1 MKKFVSLMLVLTLCV
16 GMLAACG
23 GVADPNPK
31 TATYD
36 EMVAWLTAKEFIA
49 EGATPVDIN
58 VTEGYVT
65 DNTGGSFPVA
75 VLADKACD
83 YDGLWLFWWDLENQT
98 ENYDKYESMGNNS
111 GTIVVMGGACV
122 LTTEAQNGA
131 FAIAFAEDYA
141 QKDAVLEAFKA
152 LSAE

>member
-1 MKKFVSLMLVLTLCV
+1 MKKFVSLMLILVMCV
-16 GMLAACG
+16 SLLAAC

-36 EMVAWLTAKEFIA
+36 EMVTWLTQKKFIA
-49 EGATPVDIN
+49 EGTAAVDIN
-58 VTEGYVT
+58 TTAGYVT
-65 DNTGGSFPVA
+65 DNTGGSFPFA
-75 VLADKACD
+75 TLADKACD

-98 ENYDKYESMGNNS
+98 ENYALYESMGNNS
-111 GTIVVMGGACV
+111 GTIVVAGGACV

-152 LSAE
+152 LAAE